1 MEEDHEESIT
11 EDEDYD
17 LDEEDESLEEFTQ
30 DEEVE
35 ECAECGIAIK
45 DKNKKVTQEIEGE
58 EYTFCSVNCAKEFAE
73 TLASGDE

>member
-30 DEEVE
+30 D
-35 ECAECGIAIK
+35 
-45 DKNKKVTQEIEGE
+45 
-58 EYTFCSVNCAKEFAE
+58 
-73 TLASGDE
+73 